1 MDCIYVL
8 SQDLFGKHFT
18 TRKKTEKASKE
29 GAPRNVYNYLTDQAA
44 LRLVIELLVVFSQ
57 DTALRDI
64 EPKIVRKYAQYDLRT
79 GRRAIGC
86 NDIL

>member
-1 MDCIYVL
+1 MDCIYIL

-18 TRKKTEKASKE
+18 TRKKTEKASK

-44 LRLVIELLVVFSQ
+44 LRLTIELLAVFSQ

-64 EPKIVRKYAQYDLRT
+64 EPEIVRKYDLRT
-79 GRRAIGC
+79 VRRV
-86 NDIL
+86 NRMQ

>member
-44 LRLVIELLVVFSQ
+44 LRLVIELLAVFSQ
-57 DTALRDI
+57 DTTLRDI
-64 EPKIVRKYAQYDLRT
+64 EPEIVRKYDLRT
-79 GRRAIGC
+79 VRRA
-86 NDIL
+86 NRMQ